1 MSDRMLIVVGRILG
15 ATTLAM
21 AAMAL
26 SLYLTS
32 GNADRLFDDWALH
45 NTFGAALL
53 ALLGLF
59 AIPKAPRN
67 GSVWAL
73 LGSGIFSG
81 LQSLGAATGLV
92 VASQSNAA
100 VQAGLVDVAPADLPL
115 AGALGLNVAISS
127 WVAAGALLF
136 LGILLLPDG
145 RLPRPERVWRWVAVL
160 LVGGGLTAFIL
171 FGWSTRPWSTTSYV
185 DMVGAAG
192 APTAAPVVT
201 QVALLS
207 LTAGIVGAIAAF
219 IVKWRQAADHEE
231 RLRYRWIAW
240 GLVAFAIAFA
250 MYPVDVRLWQWA
262 ELIALPLLA
271 GAFAVSITKYRLFD
285 IDVVISRSIVFG
297 SLAVFITAVYA
308 IVVGTLGSVIGGSDV
323 VLAIV
328 ATTIVAILFEPV
340 RERVQRLANRLVY
353 GKRAAPY
360 EVLSDLTRSLPNAE
374 AESGLLDRMA
384 TQLRAGTGAE
394 RAQVWLTD
402 DTHGLVLAASDP
414 ATTVDEVAEIE
425 DLDGVVIPIDH
436 DGQRLG
442 ALTVEPAPGTP
453 LRPAELRL
461 THDLAGSA
469 ALVVTKLRLDTDL
482 EHTATELASSRRR
495 LVDAQ
500 DTELRRLERQL
511 QEGAIQDILGLKVAI
526 TLAARTAHR
535 EGTDRTADLLT
546 QLATETQGAINEIHA
561 LATGLYPALLEA
573 EGLEPAIR
581 AMATTAPV
589 PITVTGTTPRHNR
602 DIEIAAFYTITEATT
617 NAIKHATPP
626 ITITLH
632 HTHNTLTFTITDTGP
647 GFDPT
652 TTTPGS
658 GLLNMTDRLDTIAG
672 TLTITSTPTTNTTIT
687 GTIPI
692 PESDAAERDTPLD
705 VLLDSAAVDVPRG
718 QVGANRP

>member
-1 MSDRMLIVVGRILG
+1 MGLWNWIPDTAFLVFELSFIAFMLAAVVARYVKARDVERQQMKWVFVIGGL
-15 ATTLAM
+15 ATVM
-21 AAMAL
+21 
-26 SLYLTS
+26 LT
-32 GNADRLFDDWALH
+32 A
-45 NTFGAALL
+45 
-53 ALLGLF
+53 
-59 AIPKAPRN
+59 
-67 GSVWAL
+67 
-73 LGSGIFSG
+73 SG
-81 LQSLGAATGLV
+81 LVESAYPET
-92 VASQSNAA
+92 
-100 VQAGLVDVAPADLPL
+100 ADAMSILS
-115 AGALGLNVAISS
+115 GALGALGVMAIGVAI
-127 WVAAGALLF
+127 
-136 LGILLLPDG
+136 I
-145 RLPRPERVWRWVAVL
+145 R
-160 LVGGGLTAFIL
+160 
-171 FGWSTRPWSTTSYV
+171 
-185 DMVGAAG
+185 
-192 APTAAPVVT
+192 
-201 QVALLS
+201 
-207 LTAGIVGAIAAF
+207 
-219 IVKWRQAADHEE
+219 HN
-231 RLRYRWIAW
+231 
-240 GLVAFAIAFA
+240 
-250 MYPVDVRLWQWA
+250 
-262 ELIALPLLA
+262 
-271 GAFAVSITKYRLFD
+271 LFD
-285 IDVVISRSIVFG
+285 IDVVINRSIVFG
-297 SLAVFITAVYA
+297 LLAVFITVVYA

-374 AESGLLDRMA
+374 EEDGLLDRMA

-414 ATTVDEVAEIE
+414 PTTVDEVADIE

-436 DGQRLG
+436 DTETLG
-442 ALTVEPAPGTP
+442 ALTVEPSAGTT

-461 THDLAGSA
+461 AHDLAGSA

-526 TLAARTAHR
+526 TLAARTAHT
-535 EGTDRTADLLT
+535 EGTTRTADLLT
-546 QLATETQGAINEIHA
+546 QLATETQGAIDEIHS

-581 AMATTAPV
+581 AMAATAPV
-589 PITVTGTTPRHNR
+589 LITVTGTTPRHNR
-602 DIEIAAFYTITEATT
+602 DIELAAYYTITEATT
-617 NAIKHATPP
+617 HAIKHAHPP

-652 TTTPGS
+652 TTTAGS

-692 PESDAAERDTPLD
+692 PESDTAERDGEFNA
-705 VLLDSAAVDVPRG
+705 LLDSAAVDLPRG